1 MQNENTKV
9 LNVENQKNSQ
19 RKSQIALPVTFLSK
33 KYTSKNTS
41 KSGLEH
47 FLQNENTWVL
57 NV

>member
-47 FLQNENTWVL
+47 FLQNENT
-57 NV
+57 